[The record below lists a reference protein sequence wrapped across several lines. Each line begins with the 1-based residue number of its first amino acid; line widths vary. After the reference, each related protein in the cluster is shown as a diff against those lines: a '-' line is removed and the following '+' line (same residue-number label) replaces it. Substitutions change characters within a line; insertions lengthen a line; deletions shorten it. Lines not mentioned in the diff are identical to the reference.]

1 MPTTQ
6 AGPDLKAIARQWH
19 DLAERRLASYE
30 EIYRSGRW
38 QHYFETREDFARRML
53 EVIAVAKTFRRLAGL
68 PSAATATPVMDELR
82 PAA

>member
-1 MPTTQ
+1 MPTIQ
-6 AGPDLKAIARQWH
+6 AGPDLKAIARQWL
-19 DLAERRLASYE
+19 DLAERRLACYE

-38 QHYFETREDFARRML
+38 QHYFRTREDFARRML

-68 PSAATATPVMDELR
+68 PAASTPVPDELR

>member
-6 AGPDLKAIARQWH
+6 AGPDLKAIARRWH
-19 DLAERRLASYE
+19 DLAERRLACYE

-53 EVIAVAKTFRRLAGL
+53 EVIAVAKNFRRLAGL
-68 PSAATATPVMDELR
+68 PVVPAPTPVPDELR